1 MEVRYVVI
9 AILSVISCVVY
20 LGLIF
25 SDEQKVY
32 EGRAW
37 RLYAKILVRNTFE
50 LCVFEM
56 LARSILREYNS
67 LGDKIFS
74 FSILCVVLLV
84 VNLVFEFSPC
94 GFMREYE
101 VAFLIINSVVPI
113 LALMKAFCVEGELVN
128 VSKIMWILL
137 LSALII
143 GGMVFA
149 FLSSQRIRDWVRDRV
164 DDIAAL
170 YTFPIIVWLF
180 LDVCYCFYQAIKTW
194 MPQMFD

>member
-20 LGLIF
+20 LGLVF

-37 RLYAKILVRNTFE
+37 RLYAKLMVCKTFE
-50 LCVFEM
+50 LYALEM
-56 LARSILREYNS
+56 AVRSILTEIHS
-67 LGDKIFS
+67 LDEKKIS
-74 FSILCVVLLV
+74 FSIICVILLI
-84 VNLVFEFSPC
+84 VNLIFKFSSC
-94 GFMREYE
+94 RFWREYE
-101 VAFLIINSVVPI
+101 VTCLIINSVVPI
-113 LALMKAFCVEGELVN
+113 LALMKAFCVEDELVS

-137 LSALII
+137 LGALMI

-149 FLSSQRIRDWVRDRV
+149 FFSFQRIREWLRDRV
-164 DDIAAL
+164 DDIAGL

-180 LDVCYCFYQAIKTW
+180 LDVCYCFYQAIKIW
-194 MPQMFD
+194 MT

>member
-9 AILSVISCVVY
+9 AILSAISCVVY

-37 RLYAKILVRNTFE
+37 RLYAKLMVCKTFE
-50 LCVFEM
+50 LYALEM
-56 LARSILREYNS
+56 AARNILREYNS
-67 LGDKIFS
+67 LGDKNFS
-74 FSILCVVLLV
+74 FSIICVILLI
-84 VNLVFEFSPC
+84 VNLILKFSPC
-94 GFMREYE
+94 GCWRDYE
-101 VAFLIINSVVPI
+101 VTCLIINSIVPI
-113 LALMKAFCVEGELVN
+113 LALMKAFCVEDELVS

-137 LSALII
+137 LGALMI

-149 FLSSQRIRDWVRDRV
+149 FFSFQRIREWLRDRV
-164 DDIAAL
+164 DDIAGL

-180 LDVCYCFYQAIKTW
+180 LDVCYCFYQVVKIW
-194 MPQMFD
+194 MT